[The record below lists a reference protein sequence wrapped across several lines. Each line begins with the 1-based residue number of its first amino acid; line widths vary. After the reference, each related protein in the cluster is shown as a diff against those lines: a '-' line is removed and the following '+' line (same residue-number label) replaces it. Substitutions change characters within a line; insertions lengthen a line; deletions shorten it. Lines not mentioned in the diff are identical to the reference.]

1 MKQQAYKSTCSY
13 CGVGCGIVVK
23 KDARGRL
30 KVEGDPDHP
39 VNRGMLCSKGMNLH
53 YVVQDQS
60 DRLLYPEMRWSRN
73 HPLER
78 VTWDTAMDR
87 AAAVFKSIIQK
98 HGPDS
103 VAFYV
108 SGQCLTEEYYL
119 VNKLVKGF
127 IGTNN
132 LDTNSRLCMS
142 SAVAAYTKTFGEDS
156 VPVAY
161 ADIELADCFMI
172 AGANPAW
179 CHPILFRRL
188 EQHKEQNPQV
198 KIIVVDPRKTQSCS
212 IADLHLQ
219 IKPGTDVVLYNA
231 IGRRLIETNHAD
243 QFFVNQH
250 TEGFAHYRRMVMDT
264 PLRKAAEICGIELED
279 IKKAAKYIGDAKAYL
294 SMWTMGLNQSA
305 IGVDKN
311 TALINLN
318 LLTGQVGRPGAGPF
332 SLTGQPNAMGGR
344 EVGGLATMLAA
355 HRSLQDPAQRQ
366 EVADFWGVPSIS
378 EKPGRTAT
386 EIFKGLAD
394 GSIKAVWIMCTNPM
408 VSLPNLNEVEKGL
421 KNARFVVVQ
430 DISRRADTL
439 AYADLVLPAAAWL
452 EKEGTMTNSERRI
465 SLLPKAIDPPGE
477 ALPDAEI
484 LLRFA
489 RKMGFHG
496 FDYRQIGEVYDEHCR
511 LTKNT
516 NLDIS
521 GLSHERLQRE
531 GTFQWPVPASDHP
544 GTSRLFEDFRF
555 FTKNNKAK
563 FNLPQQMYNTSE
575 KPSAEFPLILTT
587 GRVRDQWHTMTKTGK
602 VNRLLTH
609 INAPFLEIHPQDASF
624 RGLAD
629 GDTAMVKNDRG
640 EVQVTVKC
648 TEDIRPGAVFLPIHW
663 GKILES
669 PLGRCNNLTS
679 DLVDPVSKEPDFKF
693 STVQVSQYV
702 KPFQKILVI
711 GAGAAAYRFIQSYR
725 EKNHKD
731 EIHVFSREP
740 HAFYNRVLLPEYV
753 SEHLEWEQLLKMRDG
768 EIERLGIRLHLGIG
782 VDKIDPLLKTITD
795 SNGQIHGYDALIMAT
810 GSRPIVPR
818 EVPLSLPGVFTMR
831 SRQDADKLKSYLEE
845 SGLPREN
852 QHVAI
857 VGGGLLGLELAAA
870 LRNINVKITLIQRAA
885 RLMERQLDT
894 IGSRLL
900 AEDVM
905 ERDIQI
911 YFDNEVHTI
920 TSDTS
925 TPLSN
930 RSLSEAE
937 ASTGVIVNLKSGRT
951 IQCTAIVYAIGTI
964 PNIDLAKNAGIR
976 CGKGVVVNDY
986 LQTSDPHIFA
996 MGEIA
1001 EFKGELYGI
1010 TAAAEQQADV
1020 LANYLNGNLSS
1031 RYNGSV
1037 LMNIL
1042 KFEDL
1047 HLCSVGD
1054 IYCPEDDWDY
1064 EQIVFTDLS
1073 RRYYKKCVVYKD
1085 RLVGAILIG
1094 DKAEFAE
1101 FKALIEDK
1109 IELSEKR
1116 QELLRGKNQGA
1127 PVQGKLV
1134 CSCNQ
1139 VGEGNLYAAIQ
1150 NGCKDFKTLCKSTG
1164 AGMGCGSCKPEVKA
1178 VLDQVLN
1185 QTSHAT
1191 EPTAHS
1197 GKRGSALAQ

>member
-78 VTWDTAMDR
+78 ANWDTVMDR
-87 AAAVFKSIIQK
+87 AAAVFTSIIQK

-132 LDTNSRLCMS
+132 IDTNSRLCMS
-142 SAVAAYTKTFGEDS
+142 SAVAAYSKTFGEDA
-156 VPVAY
+156 VPISY

-198 KIIVVDPRKTQSCS
+198 KIIVVDPRKTQTCS

-231 IGRRLIETNHAD
+231 IGRRLIETNKAD
-243 QFFVNQH
+243 QFFINQH
-250 TEGFAHYRRMVMDT
+250 TEGFANYRRMVMDT
-264 PLRKAAEICGIELED
+264 PLRKAAEICGVELGD
-279 IKKAAKYIGDAKAYL
+279 IKKAAKYIGDANAYI
-294 SMWTMGLNQSA
+294 SMWTMGLNQSVV
-305 IGVDKN
+305 GVDKN
-311 TALINLN
+311 TALINLSV
-318 LLTGQVGRPGAGPF
+318 LTGQVGKPGAGPF

-355 HRSLQDPAQRQ
+355 HRALNDPEQRQ

-394 GSIKAVWIMCTNPM
+394 GQIKAVWIICTNPM
-408 VSLPNLNEVEKGL
+408 VSLPNLNEVEAGL

-430 DISRRADTL
+430 DISRRSDTL

-465 SLLPKAIDPPGE
+465 SYLSKAIDAPGE
-477 ALPDAEI
+477 ALPDVEI

-489 RKMGFHG
+489 HKMGYHG
-496 FDYRQIGEVYDEHCR
+496 FDYRHISEVYDEHCR

-516 NLDIS
+516 NIDIS

-544 GTSRLFEDFRF
+544 GTPRLFSDFRF
-555 FTKNNKAK
+555 FTKNNKAR

-575 KPSAEFPLILTT
+575 KPNADYPLVLTT
-587 GRVRDQWHTMTKTGK
+587 GRIRDQWHTMTKTGK

-609 INAPFLEIHPQDASF
+609 INAPFLEIHPQDAAA
-624 RGLAD
+624 RGLTD
-629 GDTAMVKNDRG
+629 GDTAVVKNGRG
-640 EVQVTVKC
+640 EVQVSVKIS
-648 TEDIRPGAVFLPIHW
+648 EDIRPGVVFLPMHW
-663 GKILES
+663 GKILDS

-679 DLVDPVSKEPDFKF
+679 DLVDPVSKEPDFKY
-693 STVQVSQYV
+693 STVQVGPYV

-711 GAGAAAYRFIQSYR
+711 GAGAAAYRFVQSFR
-725 EKNHKD
+725 EKNQKD

-740 HAFYNRVLLPEYV
+740 DAFYNRVLLPEYV
-753 SEHLEWEQLLKMRDG
+753 SEHLAWEQLLKMREG
-768 EIERLGIRLHLGIG
+768 EVERLGIRLHLGLGIE
-782 VDKIDPLLKTITD
+782 KIDPLLKTVTD
-795 SNGQIHGYDALIMAT
+795 TNGQIHGYDVLIMAT

-831 SRQDADKLKSYLEE
+831 SRQDADRLKDYLEE
-845 SGLPREN
+845 SGLPRED

-870 LRNINVKITLIQRAA
+870 LRNIDVKITLIQRAA

-920 TSDTS
+920 TSASGTS
-925 TPLSN
+925 ATLGD
-930 RSLSEAE
+930 R
-937 ASTGVIVNLKSGRT
+937 STGVVVNLKSGRT

-964 PNIDLAKNAGIR
+964 PNIDLAKNAAIR

-986 LQTSDPHIFA
+986 LQTSDPHVFA

-1001 EFKGELYGI
+1001 EFKGALYGI

-1020 LANYLNGNLSS
+1020 LANYLNGNISS

-1047 HLCSVGD
+1047 HLCSIGD
-1054 IYCPEDDWDY
+1054 IYFPEDDLDY

-1073 RRYYKKCVVYKD
+1073 RRYYKKCIVYKD

-1094 DKAEFAE
+1094 DKTEFAE
-1101 FKALIEDK
+1101 YKGLIEDK

-1116 QELLRGKNQGA
+1116 VELLRGKSQGS
-1127 PVQGKLV
+1127 PVEGKLV

-1139 VGEGNLYAAIQ
+1139 VGEGNLNAAIQ
-1150 NGCKDFKTLCKSTG
+1150 NGCHDFRTLCKSTG

-1178 VLDQVLN
+1178 LLDQTLN
-1185 QTSHAT
+1185 KVDHAAELAT
-1191 EPTAHS
+1191 HP
-1197 GKRGSALAQ
+1197 GQRGSALAQ